1 MTELDFITEKEL
13 LQYHISE
20 VIGIAKSQ
28 FIEIDKD
35 YILIKDG
42 EKYTP
47 EIKITDSV
55 NLVMIT
61 IRYKTQPLTELY
73 MTKPKWIKRENMMY
87 TFKKVKLE
95 NNIGL
100 QK

>member
-1 MTELDFITEKEL
+1 MTEIDFITEKEL

-35 YILIKDG
+35 YLLIKDG

-73 MTKPKWIKRENMMY
+73 MTKPKWIKRERMMY
-87 TFKKVKLE
+87 TFKKV
-95 NNIGL
+95 I
-100 QK
+100 

>member
-73 MTKPKWIKRENMMY
+73 MTKPKWIKRERMMY
-87 TFKKVKLE
+87 TFKKVIRK
-95 NNIGL
+95 
-100 QK
+100 

>member
-73 MTKPKWIKRENMMY
+73 MTKPKWIKRERMMY
-87 TFKKVKLE
+87 TYKKVKLE
-95 NNIGL
+95 NNIGF
-100 QK
+100 

>member
-1 MTELDFITEKEL
+1 MTELDFISEKEL

-35 YILIKDG
+35 YILTKDG

-47 EIKITDSV
+47 DIKITESADIYGHMQI
-55 NLVMIT
+55 VMIT
-61 IRYKTQPLTELY
+61 IRYKTEPLTEIY
-73 MTKPKWIKRENMMY
+73 MTKPKWIKRERMMY
-87 TFKKVKLE
+87 TYKKV
-95 NNIGL
+95 I
-100 QK
+100 

>member
-28 FIEIDKD
+28 FIEIDKE
-35 YILIKDG
+35 YLLIKDG

-55 NLVMIT
+55 NIVMIT

-73 MTKPKWIKRENMMY
+73 MTKPKWIKRERMMY
-87 TFKKVKLE
+87 TYKEIRK
-95 NNIGL
+95 
-100 QK
+100 

>member
-35 YILIKDG
+35 YILIK
-42 EKYTP
+42 
-47 EIKITDSV
+47 
-55 NLVMIT
+55 
-61 IRYKTQPLTELY
+61 
-73 MTKPKWIKRENMMY
+73 
-87 TFKKVKLE
+87 
-95 NNIGL
+95 
-100 QK
+100 

>member
-1 MTELDFITEKEL
+1 MTEIDFITEKEL

-61 IRYKTQPLTELY
+61 IRYKTKPLTELY
-73 MTKPKWIKRENMMY
+73 MTKPKWIKRESIMY
-87 TFKKVKLE
+87 TFKNVT
-95 NNIGL
+95 
-100 QK
+100 

>member
-13 LQYHISE
+13 LQYHINE

-28 FIEIDKD
+28 YIEIDKD

-73 MTKPKWIKRENMMY
+73 MTKPKWIKRERMMY
-87 TFKKVKLE
+87 TFKNVT
-95 NNIGL
+95 
-100 QK
+100 

>member
-55 NLVMIT
+55 ILVMIT

-73 MTKPKWIKRENMMY
+73 LTKPKWIKRERMMY
-87 TFKKVKLE
+87 TFKNVIK
-95 NNIGL
+95 
-100 QK
+100 

>member
-13 LQYHISE
+13 LQYHINE

-28 FIEIDKD
+28 CIEIDKD

-73 MTKPKWIKRENMMY
+73 MTKPKWIKRERMMY
-87 TFKKVKLE
+87 TYKKVIYK
-95 NNIGL
+95 II
-100 QK
+100 

>member
-1 MTELDFITEKEL
+1 MNELDYITEKEL
-13 LQYHISE
+13 LQYCFRE
-20 VIGIAKSQ
+20 VQHIAKSQ

-35 YILIKDG
+35 FNLIKDG
-42 EKYTP
+42 ENYIP

-73 MTKPKWIKRENMMY
+73 MTKPKWIKRERMMY
-87 TFKKVKLE
+87 TFKNV
-95 NNIGL
+95 I
-100 QK
+100 

>member
-1 MTELDFITEKEL
+1 MTEIDFITEKEL

-35 YILIKDG
+35 YLLIKDG

-55 NLVMIT
+55 NIVMIT

-73 MTKPKWIKRENMMY
+73 MTKPKWIKRERMMY
-87 TFKKVKLE
+87 TYKEIRK
-95 NNIGL
+95 
-100 QK
+100 

>member
-1 MTELDFITEKEL
+1 MTEIDFITEKEL

-73 MTKPKWIKRENMMY
+73 MTKPKWIKRERMMY
-87 TFKKVKLE
+87 TFKKV
-95 NNIGL
+95 I
-100 QK
+100 

>member
-1 MTELDFITEKEL
+1 MTEIDFITEKEL

-47 EIKITDSV
+47 EIKITNSV

-73 MTKPKWIKRENMMY
+73 MTKPKWIKRERMMY
-87 TFKKVKLE
+87 TFKKV
-95 NNIGL
+95 I
-100 QK
+100 

>member
-13 LQYHISE
+13 LQYHINE

-28 FIEIDKD
+28 YIEIDKD

-73 MTKPKWIKRENMMY
+73 MTKPKWIKRERMMY
-87 TFKKVKLE
+87 TYKKV
-95 NNIGL
+95 I
-100 QK
+100 

>member
-1 MTELDFITEKEL
+1 MNELDFITEKEL
-13 LQYHISE
+13 LQYHINE

-28 FIEIDKD
+28 YIEIDKD

-73 MTKPKWIKRENMMY
+73 MTKPKWIKRERMMY
-87 TFKKVKLE
+87 TFKNVT
-95 NNIGL
+95 
-100 QK
+100 

>member
-1 MTELDFITEKEL
+1 MTELDYITEKEL
-13 LQYHISE
+13 LQYCLKEAKH
-20 VIGIAKSQ
+20 IAKSQ

-35 YILIKDG
+35 YILIKDD

-73 MTKPKWIKRENMMY
+73 MTKPKWVDREKIMY
-87 TFKKVKLE
+87 TYKEIRK
-95 NNIGL
+95 
-100 QK
+100 

>member
-1 MTELDFITEKEL
+1 MTELDYITEKEL

-73 MTKPKWIKRENMMY
+73 MTKPKWIKRERMMY
-87 TFKKVKLE
+87 TYKKV
-95 NNIGL
+95 N
-100 QK
+100 

>member
-47 EIKITDSV
+47 EIKITDSI

-73 MTKPKWIKRENMMY
+73 MTKPKWIKRERMMY
-87 TFKKVKLE
+87 TFKKVIRK
-95 NNIGL
+95 
-100 QK
+100 

>member
-1 MTELDFITEKEL
+1 MTEIDFITEKEL

-73 MTKPKWIKRENMMY
+73 MTKPKWIKRERMMY
-87 TFKKVKLE
+87 TFKKVIYK
-95 NNIGL
+95 II
-100 QK
+100 

>member
-35 YILIKDG
+35 YLLIKDG

-55 NLVMIT
+55 NIVMIT

-73 MTKPKWIKRENMMY
+73 MTKPKWIKRERMMY
-87 TFKKVKLE
+87 TYKEIRK
-95 NNIGL
+95 
-100 QK
+100 

>member
-35 YILIKDG
+35 YILTKDG

-47 EIKITDSV
+47 DIKITESDR
-55 NLVMIT
+55 LGFVMIT
-61 IRYKTQPLTELY
+61 VRYETQPLTEIYL
-73 MTKPKWIKRENMMY
+73 TKPKWIKRERMMY
-87 TFKKVKLE
+87 TYKKVKLE
-95 NNIGL
+95 NNIGF
-100 QK
+100 

>member
-61 IRYKTQPLTELY
+61 ISYKTQPLTELY
-73 MTKPKWIKRENMMY
+73 MTKPKWIKRERMMY
-87 TFKKVKLE
+87 TFKK
-95 NNIGL
+95 II
-100 QK
+100 

>member
-73 MTKPKWIKRENMMY
+73 MTKPKWIKRERMMY
-87 TFKKVKLE
+87 TYKKIIRK
-95 NNIGL
+95 
-100 QK
+100 